1 MAGQGFLTGII
12 GDEEAKQMALDAQK
26 GQQAATE
33 GFEQEV
39 AGEIKSAG
47 TPEDIAFEK
56 QIKEYSERRPFALQA
71 ESAKERAS
79 PEFQEALKR
88 EAESQKKFKEER
100 ERERV
105 VGPAFDTEIDDY
117 LLNRPA
123 APTFKDLV
131 ISPSVKGVAN
141 AIDFIPDVTI
151 SGFNVALNE
160 IKIPK
165 SSKIVDGQIVTEY
178 YKPAIPTRN
187 FNNLME
193 GIGFTLSDDQM
204 PQNAY
209 STGLQWG
216 AEGLLFSG
224 ALAKWGWKY
233 LDETEH
239 LMPVQKTK
247 ATEWFRSSIE
257 GIGKKARERPKSF
270 FGSEY
275 AWNFTSGLGF
285 GIATEKY
292 PDSPMTQLSIAIASG
307 TLPQYGP
314 VAWIERNSPY
324 FKQAIT
330 HALRG
335 NAGWFKAAYR
345 LQSIVNDPGMTLD
358 LLKKNKELIKELGL
372 EDVIDS
378 IDASEDLD
386 LMSVRA
392 AILHKFP
399 ELGRTD
405 KLKQEQANFSLWAA
419 LDEMGA
425 GKTFQ
430 ENIDLSR
437 ESLDAHNLLFSDVAI
452 WRVEQA
458 QERFLNFKKRF
469 DAEGGIDDVGKQ
481 QIILEEEYANELRLA
496 EKDLHD
502 WVKGEWAENKQA
514 LMREVNAGPLT
525 QPWKDELFQRG
536 TKGFAWEKIDSY
548 ITTRL
553 GTRTIDPVTGLPVF
567 PGWTKGTFA
576 KPGTTYQDIQD
587 FRSTVLG
594 FARDEAGPLGG
605 KNADKIRYYSKLAD
619 DAGMILENGGEGLGD
634 GAKFAWRK
642 AVTATNI
649 HKNLTQKGLIGKML
663 GVDSTGVDRVN
674 DKLTISTGLK
684 GPDATKEANLEIM
697 HRVFEP
703 ILDVE
708 GTGVLK
714 AAQKGQK
721 IAKQYLEDHIAFEFS
736 GKFIKGNEI
745 NAVAAQN
752 WINSNKRLLSRMPD
766 LKKEMEQVAK
776 TGKILQ
782 WRKARQSR
790 LGDRLADP
798 GVAWAAV
805 ILKGDPIDAFKGIA
819 DSANPAKEMAK
830 LVAKFTRVSKKGVK
844 GSPKQHA
851 TDPTGKGLEGLQRA
865 YIDWIQQQVTSG
877 TRTPAGTP
885 LIMGYKLNDIVNG
898 VGPYRSHRQMAETL
912 LSNEQQRRIQVIAH
926 VARTQ
931 EARRGVQTALDG
943 IMGPQEQKLLS
954 AFFRG
959 TGARL
964 AAIGQ
969 KMMGGPTTLV
979 IPALGAERGQAI
991 MNEFIKN
998 PAGKLLQDAI
1008 MGNDEELF
1016 KMLTTPITNLK
1027 IQREVDRQL
1036 QTWALTTIIEFER
1049 IYGGETQGEYSQ
1061 INRVPFEAI
1070 Q

>member
-1 MAGQGFLTGII
+1 MK
-12 GDEEAKQMALDAQK
+12 AKA
-26 GQQAATE
+26 
-33 GFEQEV
+33 
-39 AGEIKSAG
+39 
-47 TPEDIAFEK
+47 
-56 QIKEYSERRPFALQA
+56 
-71 ESAKERAS
+71 
-79 PEFQEALKR
+79 
-88 EAESQKKFKEER
+88 
-100 ERERV
+100 
-105 VGPAFDTEIDDY
+105 
-117 LLNRPA
+117 
-123 APTFKDLV
+123 
-131 ISPSVKGVAN
+131 
-141 AIDFIPDVTI
+141 
-151 SGFNVALNE
+151 
-160 IKIPK
+160 
-165 SSKIVDGQIVTEY
+165 
-178 YKPAIPTRN
+178 
-187 FNNLME
+187 
-193 GIGFTLSDDQM
+193 
-204 PQNAY
+204 
-209 STGLQWG
+209 
-216 AEGLLFSG
+216 
-224 ALAKWGWKY
+224 
-233 LDETEH
+233 
-239 LMPVQKTK
+239 
-247 ATEWFRSSIE
+247 
-257 GIGKKARERPKSF
+257 
-270 FGSEY
+270 
-275 AWNFTSGLGF
+275 
-285 GIATEKY
+285 
-292 PDSPMTQLSIAIASG
+292 
-307 TLPQYGP
+307 
-314 VAWIERNSPY
+314 
-324 FKQAIT
+324 
-330 HALRG
+330 
-335 NAGWFKAAYR
+335 
-345 LQSIVNDPGMTLD
+345 
-358 LLKKNKELIKELGL
+358 
-372 EDVIDS
+372 
-378 IDASEDLD
+378 
-386 LMSVRA
+386 
-392 AILHKFP
+392 
-399 ELGRTD
+399 
-405 KLKQEQANFSLWAA
+405 
-419 LDEMGA
+419 
-425 GKTFQ
+425 
-430 ENIDLSR
+430 
-437 ESLDAHNLLFSDVAI
+437 
-452 WRVEQA
+452 
-458 QERFLNFKKRF
+458 RF
-469 DAEGGIDDVGKQ
+469 DASGVHADDIPKQ
-481 QIILEEEYANELRLA
+481 QEFLEEEYAKELRLA
-496 EKDLHD
+496 EVDLHD

-514 LMREVNAGPLT
+514 LMREVNAGSLT
-525 QPWKDELFQRG
+525 MPWKDELFQRG
-536 TKGFAWEKIDSY
+536 VKGFDWKGIDPY
-548 ITTRL
+548 VIERV
-553 GTRTIDPVTGLPVF
+553 GTRIIEEGKEVF
-567 PGWTKGTFA
+567 PFWKAGTFS

-594 FARDEAGPLGG
+594 LIRKEAGPLGN
-605 KNADKIRYYSKLAD
+605 KSADKIRYYNKLAD

-663 GVDSTGVDRVN
+663 GVDSTGVDRIN

-684 GPDATKEANLEIM
+684 GPDATRAANLEIM

-708 GTGVLK
+708 GGVLK

-752 WINSNKRLLSRMPD
+752 WINNNKRLLSRMPD

-776 TGKILQ
+776 TGKIFQ
-782 WRKARQSR
+782 WRKARQLR
-790 LGDRLADP
+790 LGGRLADP

-805 ILKGDPIDAFKGIA
+805 IIKGDPVEAFKGIA

-830 LVAKFTRVSKKGVK
+830 LVAKFTRVSKKGIK

-865 YIDWIQQQVTSG
+865 YIDWIQQQITSG

-912 LSNEQQRRIQVIAH
+912 LSKEHQRRIQVIAH

-943 IMGPQEQKLLS
+943 IMGPQDQKLLS

-969 KMMGGPTTLV
+969 KMMGGPTTL
-979 IPALGAERGQAI
+979 ILPALGAERGEAI

-1016 KMLTTPITNLK
+1016 KMLTTPITNPK